1 MRSLNRSLLT
11 RTPSASKI
19 MARTICFEMGSFY
32 ASSSRG
38 SRGSGSCAI
47 GTGGSPIPAIGDR
60 LRSPQPQLRCRSA
73 ELRLGPRASSGART
87 FADRRAGAH
96 RLAADWAVGAVLG
109 GALVIAAFIFWR
121 PETSAPTTDS
131 PIASSTLQNGTG
143 RELEVVAEDLEVPW
157 EIAFLPEGGML
168 VTERPGYLTVLGK
181 ERRRIPVPGVRAGG
195 EDAAQS
201 TRSLAG
207 KILRVRDDGSI
218 PEDNPF
224 GNAVYSYG
232 HRNPQGLAWDDE
244 GRLWATEHGRSGALS
259 GLDELNLVEKGVN
272 YGWPVIKGAAERSGM
287 RAPAIQSGASVT
299 WAPAGA
305 AYLNGRIFFAG
316 LRGSAL
322 YETAVSA
329 DGKASAPETH
339 LLNEFG
345 RLRAP
350 RLGPDGSLSLPPP
363 NVDGGGRGREGD
375 DKLIRVRPGALG
387 EEQR

>member
-1 MRSLNRSLLT
+1 
-11 RTPSASKI
+11 
-19 MARTICFEMGSFY
+19 MAVS
-32 ASSSRG
+32 
-38 SRGSGSCAI
+38 
-47 GTGGSPIPAIGDR
+47 
-60 LRSPQPQLRCRSA
+60 
-73 ELRLGPRASSGART
+73 
-87 FADRRAGAH
+87 
-96 RLAADWAVGAVLG
+96 AVLG

-131 PIASSTLQNGTG
+131 PLASSTLQNGTG

-195 EDAAQS
+195 EGGLLGMALHPDFEKNRRIYLYFTAESGGRAVNRVVRYIFRDNALSEPDIILDGLPGSNFHNGGRIAFGPPMLNKPGRTDRYLFITTGDAGDEDAAQS

-272 YGWPVIKGAAERSGM
+272 YGWPVIQGAAERSGM

-299 WAPAGA
+299 WAPAGT
-305 AYLNGRIFFAG
+305 AYLNGRIFFTG

-329 DGKASAPETH
+329 EDGKASAPEAH

-345 RLRAP
+345 RLRALK
-350 RLGPDGSLSLPPP
+350 LGPDGYLYFTTS
-363 NVDGGGRGREGD
+363 NMDGRGRVREGD

-387 EEQR
+387 E

>member
-195 EDAAQS
+195 EGGLLGMALHPDFEKNRRIYLYFTAESGGRAVNRVVRYIFRDNALS
-201 TRSLAG
+201 EPDI
-207 KILRVRDDGSI
+207 ILDGLPGS
-218 PEDNPF
+218 NF
-224 GNAVYSYG
+224 HNGG
-232 HRNPQGLAWDDE
+232 G
-244 GRLWATEHGRSGALS
+244 GAL
-259 GLDELNLVEKGVN
+259 
-272 YGWPVIKGAAERSGM
+272 
-287 RAPAIQSGASVT
+287 
-299 WAPAGA
+299 
-305 AYLNGRIFFAG
+305 
-316 LRGSAL
+316 RGP
-322 YETAVSA
+322 TPH
-329 DGKASAPETH
+329 KH
-339 LLNEFG
+339 
-345 RLRAP
+345 RR
-350 RLGPDGSLSLPPP
+350 RGPS
-363 NVDGGGRGREGD
+363 
-375 DKLIRVRPGALG
+375 
-387 EEQR
+387 